1 MSQGTVFTSNRT
13 QNVRI
18 PADVRFPDDEKNV
31 TVRAVGKARTLT
43 PVENAWDRFFRS
55 RR

>member
-1 MSQGTVFTSNRT
+1 MWQGTVFTSNRT
-13 QNVRI
+13 QNVR
-18 PADVRFPDDEKNV
+18 FPDDEKNA